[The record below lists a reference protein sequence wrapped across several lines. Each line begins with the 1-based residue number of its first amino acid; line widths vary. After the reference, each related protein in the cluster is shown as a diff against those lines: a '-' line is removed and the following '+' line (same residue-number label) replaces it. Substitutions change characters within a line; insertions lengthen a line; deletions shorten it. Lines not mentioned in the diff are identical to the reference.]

1 LLPWLAQ
8 VTILPVWCWPTSID
22 ALLQVLVSA
31 DVGMI
36 IKIEHGAWIELVL
49 LLQLQASVLRQGSGE
64 RVCVVVLVS
73 G

>member
-1 LLPWLAQ
+1 M
-8 VTILPVWCWPTSID
+8 
-22 ALLQVLVSA
+22 VSA

-36 IKIEHGAWIELVL
+36 EQGVLIELVF
-49 LLQLQASVLRQGSGE
+49 QASVLRQGSGE

>member
-8 VTILPVWCWPTSID
+8 VTILPVWCWSTSID
-22 ALLQVLVSA
+22 ALLQMMVSTNLR
-31 DVGMI
+31 MI
-36 IKIEHGAWIELVL
+36 EQGVWIEMV
-49 LLQLQASVLRQGSGE
+49 LQASVLRQGSGE